1 MKTGELVRPPAG
13 ALGANLVPGGCVFR
27 LWAPR
32 ASRVELTLIDENWS
46 QSNVEMSLVEGTWR
60 AFVPDI
66 GAGQRYGYR
75 VHGEWAPDA
84 GLRAN
89 PAKLLV
95 DPYARAIT
103 SGVDYSGPIQDHT
116 ARSDYEP
123 DTTDS
128 SRSVPLSVVVAPSPA
143 PTPIARRRPLSQ
155 SIIYETHLRGYTRMH
170 PDVPEH
176 LRGSYAGLAYPAV
189 IEQFKKVGITAVELL
204 PIQHFISEPFVIR
217 RGLSNYWGYNTL
229 GYFAPHAAYCSV
241 GTLGQQVTEF
251 KQMVSALHEAG
262 IEVLL
267 DVVYNHTCE
276 ASHQGPTLS
285 FRGIDHRGYY
295 RLTPDLR
302 NDYDVTGCG
311 NSLDTSNPDVLH
323 LVLDSLRYW
332 VQEMGVDGFRFDLA
346 TTLIRDA
353 NHHVDQRHRF
363 KQEIAADPTFDGIKM
378 IVEPWDVG
386 PFGYQVGRWGPGWS
400 EWNDRYRGSV
410 RDYWRGAGGVQELA
424 TRLSGSADL
433 FDHEDR
439 PPSASINFITAHD
452 GFTMRDLTTYNH
464 KHNLANGEQNQDGS
478 NDNRSWNCG
487 VEGETGDEQIDAL
500 RHRQVRNLMAT
511 LLLSRGVP
519 MITAGDELGRT
530 QLGNNNAY
538 CQDNPLG
545 WVNWEDRERWRDVS
559 ELTAQLTRLRARN
572 KLLYYDDYL
581 YHNEVLDAE
590 GNSLQRYNLAW
601 MNGYSGEMGNA
612 DWNDPERRL
621 LGMYLSDRTEAILIW
636 FYSGADPVQLTMPP
650 VPWGTRYRII
660 ASTADPGE
668 LPAHALLPMQ
678 HCRLPGR
685 TVVVMKV
692 EVPSTARSAR
702 VGSARSAALR
712 AEKPA

>member
-1 MKTGELVRPPAG
+1 M
-13 ALGANLVPGGCVFR
+13 
-27 LWAPR
+27 
-32 ASRVELTLIDENWS
+32 
-46 QSNVEMSLVEGTWR
+46 EGTWR

-386 PFGYQVGRWGPGWS
+386 PFGRPLGTGLERMERPLSRIRARLLAWRRWGAGTCHQAVGVGRPVRS
-400 EWNDRYRGSV
+400 RGS
-410 RDYWRGAGGVQELA
+410 
-424 TRLSGSADL
+424 
-433 FDHEDR
+433 
-439 PPSASINFITAHD
+439 TA
-452 GFTMRDLTTYNH
+452 
-464 KHNLANGEQNQDGS
+464 
-478 NDNRSWNCG
+478 
-487 VEGETGDEQIDAL
+487 
-500 RHRQVRNLMAT
+500 
-511 LLLSRGVP
+511 
-519 MITAGDELGRT
+519 LG
-530 QLGNNNAY
+530 
-538 CQDNPLG
+538 
-545 WVNWEDRERWRDVS
+545 
-559 ELTAQLTRLRARN
+559 
-572 KLLYYDDYL
+572 
-581 YHNEVLDAE
+581 
-590 GNSLQRYNLAW
+590 
-601 MNGYSGEMGNA
+601 
-612 DWNDPERRL
+612 
-621 LGMYLSDRTEAILIW
+621 
-636 FYSGADPVQLTMPP
+636 
-650 VPWGTRYRII
+650 
-660 ASTADPGE
+660 
-668 LPAHALLPMQ
+668 
-678 HCRLPGR
+678 
-685 TVVVMKV
+685 
-692 EVPSTARSAR
+692 
-702 VGSARSAALR
+702 
-712 AEKPA
+712 